1 MHLEFLF
8 FSPPHG
14 CGIIRDLLSIIV
26 FVCLLYSLPIT
37 EMSLLL
43 ASLPVTAAINSA
55 LPVNLLCSKRAAVHN
70 VHNTTSLVELPVT
83 VSFLNQEFTTQLP
96 FQIFHEDIGFEVVFG
111 SQWESWCILNK
122 GQLNNLF
129 FCVLT

>member
-1 MHLEFLF
+1 MDTASSETFY
-8 FSPPHG
+8 
-14 CGIIRDLLSIIV
+14 
-26 FVCLLYSLPIT
+26 LYRLPIT

-83 VSFLNQEFTTQLP
+83 VSFLNQEFMTQLP
-96 FQIFHEDIGFEVVFG
+96 FQIFHEDIGFKVIFG
-111 SQWESWCILNK
+111 SQWEIVVYSE
-122 GQLNNLF
+122 
-129 FCVLT
+129 